1 MWKIASTDHDGGRLE
16 KAPATRR
23 LATWSVDSNDPIE
36 LHERTGSGGIRVV
49 LGDHELAE
57 LVPVGDDTWGSAD
70 ELYARSDSLHCVF
83 GQGQGTYALKVVW
96 RMVSE
101 SSHRVILEPT
111 ISIQTSLLDSCPV
124 VDLCLTGNPDA
135 REPNDDSSSELANR
149 VHATTWNA
157 NSSSTALLTV
167 GDASTTKEIRSGMDS
182 DGLKTPV
189 GVRLRLFG
197 EFLEKGVIRKARPW
211 LVFDRD
217 GRTLSPSDQQKLAK
231 QLDETPLP
239 LTA

>member
-1 MWKIASTDHDGGRLE
+1 MWKIASTDHDGARLE
-16 KAPATRR
+16 EAPATRR

-49 LGDHELAE
+49 LGNRGLAE

-70 ELYARSDSLHCVF
+70 ELYARGDSLHCVF

-135 REPNDDSSSELANR
+135 REPNDDAGSELANR

-157 NSSSTALLTV
+157 NASSTALLTV
-167 GDASTTKEIRSGMDS
+167 GDASTTKEIASGMNS
-182 DGLKTPV
+182 DNLETPA
-189 GVRLRLFG
+189 GVQLRLFG

-211 LVFDRD
+211 IVFDRD
-217 GRTLSPSDQQKLAK
+217 GTALLPSDLRQIAK
-231 QLDETPLP
+231 ALDATPLP
-239 LTA
+239 LMA